1 MTPMS
6 PRDRR
11 VLVVSQ
17 DRLDGQVAGT
27 SIRALELAR
36 ELSKVVPVTVAAV
49 GEPPSEVSGV
59 PCVGYHPQDPS
70 GLRRALDGAG
80 VALTLPQ
87 WPPVMRALRQSGASL
102 IFDLY
107 VPQPLETIGGFPGA
121 RRTLRST
128 MTEFAIDRFVEAL
141 RLGDRF
147 ICASEKQRDLWLG
160 AMLAERLIGLD
171 RYDADPSLRS
181 VIDVVPFGLPLEAA
195 APTGGGGPRDQIP
208 GIAADDE
215 VILWNGGL
223 WPWFDASSAIRAVGL
238 VAERRPGV
246 RLVFM
251 GAASQVP
258 AQRATERARALA
270 RELGLLDRVVFF
282 NDAWVPYEQR
292 ADWLLQADCAL
303 SMHED
308 HLETRFAFR
317 TRLLDCFWARVP
329 VVCTGGDELAD
340 VIESEGAGAIV
351 GPGDVEA
358 ATSALNRVLD
368 RGRSAYAPALER
380 IAARYR
386 WDVVAAPLVRYVR
399 DEPPPGPP
407 AHRARRPGH
416 ALRGGA
422 YGLARVVLN
431 RLGLRNWPRL

>member
-1 MTPMS
+1 MTGTS
-6 PRDRR
+6 ARDRR

-17 DRLDGQVAGT
+17 DRLDDQVAGT

-36 ELSKVVPVTVAAV
+36 ELSKIASVTIAAV
-49 GEPPSEVSGV
+49 GDPPSEVSGL
-59 PCVGYHPQDPS
+59 PCLGYHPHDPG
-70 GLRRALDGAG
+70 GLRHALEGAS

-87 WPPVMRALRQSGASL
+87 WPPVMRALRNSGVSL

-128 MTEFAIDRFVEAL
+128 MTEFAIDRFVDAL

-181 VIDVVPFGLPLEAA
+181 LIDVVPFGLPLEAA
-195 APTGGGGPRDQIP
+195 GPTGGGGPRDLIP
-208 GIAADDE
+208 GVGAEDE

-223 WPWFDASSAIRAVGL
+223 WPWFDASNAIRAIGQ

-258 AQRATERARALA
+258 ARRATERARALA

-340 VIESEGAGAIV
+340 VIESEGGGGVV

-358 ATSALNRVLD
+358 AASALDRVLD
-368 RGRSAYAPALER
+368 RGRGAYGPALAR
-380 IAARYR
+380 IAERYR
-386 WDVVAAPLVRYVR
+386 WDVVATPLVRYVR

-422 YGLARVVLN
+422 YGMARVVLN
-431 RLGLRNWPRL
+431 RVGLRDWPRL

>member
-1 MTPMS
+1 VP
-6 PRDRR
+6 PDRG

-36 ELSKVVPVTVAAV
+36 VLSEVAPVTIAAV
-49 GEPPSEVSGV
+49 GEPPSVVSGL

-70 GLRRALDGAG
+70 GLRECLDGAS
-80 VALTLPQ
+80 VVLTLPQ
-87 WPPVMRALRQSGASL
+87 WPPVMRALRQSRATL

-121 RRTLRST
+121 RRALRST

-141 RLGDRF
+141 RVGDRF

-160 AMLAERLIGLD
+160 VMLAERLISLD
-171 RYDADPSLRS
+171 RYDDDPSLRAL
-181 VIDVVPFGLPLEAA
+181 IDVVPFGLPTEAA
-195 APTGGGGPRDQIP
+195 EATGAGGVRHTFPTIGR
-208 GIAADDE
+208 DDE

-223 WPWFDASSAIRAVGL
+223 WPWFDAGTAIRAVGEL
-238 VAERRPGV
+238 AQRRPGV

-258 AQRATERARALA
+258 AQRATEAARALA
-270 RELGLLDRVVFF
+270 SELGLLDRIVFF

-292 ADWLLQADCAL
+292 ADWLLEADCAV
-303 SMHED
+303 SMHHD

-317 TRLLDCFWARVP
+317 TRLLDCFWTRLP
-329 VVCTGGDELAD
+329 VVCTAGDELAD
-340 VIESEGAGAIV
+340 VIETEDAGVIVAPGDAEGA
-351 GPGDVEA
+351 A
-358 ATSALNRVLD
+358 AALTRVLD
-368 RGRSAYAPALER
+368 RGRDAYRPALER

-386 WDVVAAPLVRYVR
+386 WDIVAAPLIRYVQEEAPR
-399 DEPPPGPP
+399 SRPG
-407 AHRARRPGH
+407 HRSRRPGQV
-416 ALRGGA
+416 LRGGA
-422 YGLARVVLN
+422 YGLARTALN
-431 RLGLRNWPRL
+431 RVGLRDWPRL

>member
-1 MTPMS
+1 MTPS
-6 PRDRR
+6 APAERG

-36 ELSKVVPVTVAAV
+36 VLSKVAPVTVAAV
-49 GEPPSEVSGV
+49 GEPPSEVSGL

-70 GLRRALDGAG
+70 GLRRSLDAAG
-80 VALTLPQ
+80 VVLTLPQ
-87 WPPVMRALRQSGASL
+87 WPPIMRALRRSRATV

-121 RRTLRST
+121 RRALRST

-160 AMLAERLIGLD
+160 VMLGERLIGLD
-171 RYDADPSLRS
+171 RYDDDPSLREI
-181 VIDVVPFGLPLEAA
+181 IDVVPFGLPTEPAE
-195 APTGGGGPRDQIP
+195 PTGAGGLRATFPAIGP
-208 GIAADDE
+208 DDE

-223 WPWFDASSAIRAVGL
+223 WPWFDAGTAIRAVGQ

-258 AQRATERARALA
+258 AQRATEAARALA
-270 RELGLLDRVVFF
+270 GELGLLDRVVFF
-282 NDAWVPYEQR
+282 NDGWVPYEQR
-292 ADWLLQADCAL
+292 ADWLLEADCAL
-303 SMHED
+303 SMHHD

-317 TRLLDCFWARVP
+317 TRLLDCFWGRLP
-329 VVCTGGDELAD
+329 VVCTAGDELAD
-340 VIESEGAGAIV
+340 VIERDDAGVIVAPGDTEGA
-351 GPGDVEA
+351 A
-358 ATSALNRVLD
+358 AGLTRVLD
-368 RGRSAYAPALER
+368 RGREAYRPALER

-386 WDVVAAPLVRYVR
+386 WDVVAAPLIRYVQ
-399 DEPPPGPP
+399 DEAPRRRK
-407 AHRARRPGH
+407 AYRARRPGH
-416 ALRGGA
+416 LLRGGA
-422 YGLARVVLN
+422 YGLGRMALN
-431 RLGLRNWPRL
+431 RVGLRDWPRL

>member
-1 MTPMS
+1 MS
-6 PRDRR
+6 RQAAPQGR

-36 ELSKVVPVTVAAV
+36 QLNKVAAVTVAAV
-49 GEPPSEVSGV
+49 GEPPAEVSGL
-59 PCVGYHPQDPS
+59 PCVGYHPQDPT
-70 GLRRALDGAG
+70 GLRRALDGVG
-80 VALTLPQ
+80 VVVTLPQ
-87 WPPVMRALRQSGASL
+87 WPPVMRALRRSGATL

-121 RRTLRST
+121 RRALRST

-147 ICASEKQRDLWLG
+147 ICATEKQRDLWLG
-160 AMLAERLIGLD
+160 VMLSERLIGLD

-181 VIDVVPFGLPLEAA
+181 IIDVVPFGLPTEPAA
-195 APTGGGGPRDQIP
+195 ATGAGGLREAFPAIEP
-208 GIAADDE
+208 DDE

-223 WPWFDASSAIRAVGL
+223 WPWFDAATAIRAVGQ

-251 GAASQVP
+251 GAARQVP
-258 AQRATERARALA
+258 AQRATEGAQALA
-270 RELGLLDRVVFF
+270 RDLGLLDRVVFF
-282 NDAWVPYEQR
+282 NEAWVAYDRR
-292 ADWLLQADCAL
+292 ADWLLEADCAL

-317 TRLLDCFWARVP
+317 TRLLDCFWAGLP
-329 VVCTGGDELAD
+329 VVCTAGDELAD
-340 VIESEGAGAIV
+340 VIEAEDAGAAV
-351 GPGDVEA
+351 AAGDAHA
-358 ATSALNRVLD
+358 AAAALTRVLE
-368 RGRSAYAPALER
+368 RGRDAYRPALER

-386 WDVVAAPLVRYVR
+386 WDVVAAPLIRYVQS
-399 DEPPPGPP
+399 DAPPGRP
-407 AHRARRPGH
+407 AHRTRRPGH

-422 YGLARVVLN
+422 YRLARAALN
-431 RLGLRNWPRL
+431 GVGLRDWPRL